1 MKKLFLILSLL
12 STLSLEAQFVTTC
25 AKNVPE
31 TQEDGIFYYLPRN
44 IIRLE
49 FLVEETDY
57 YIGPYAEFASKLM
70 GITDYIKEN
79 KKEYSVKSVD
89 IQLVNEIDPDAAYFI
104 SFDEKTKEPLLNIIL
119 DDDGLILSV
128 GYEHEPAKPRI
139 LRTSFLDNGLNINVN
154 QENSFIEI
162 LDNEIEIEDDDD
174 EEEGKAP
181 KKITKEDKAK
191 YALEKIKRAKN
202 AYMDLVTGDQDVS
215 GGNALPFMVENLKSI
230 ENEYVS
236 LFKGKVVK
244 NTYSK
249 VFYITPEENQAN
261 ASVSIAKFS
270 NTDGI
275 VESGGKGDIIKI
287 QFESKNSLA
296 NIKQLSDDT
305 KKASLANKIFY
316 RMPAESNVKVLVGN
330 SVLAEKQLTISQ
342 FGIIRTMSVKN
353 NKILFDPN
361 TGQIIS
367 VIR

>member
-1 MKKLFLILSLL
+1 MKKLFLILSLIA
-12 STLSLEAQFVTTC
+12 SLSLEAQFVTTF

-79 KKEYSVKSVD
+79 KKEYSIKSVD
-89 IQLVNEIDPDAAYFI
+89 IQLVNEIDPNAAYFI
-104 SFDEKTKEPLLNIIL
+104 AFDEKSKEPLLNVIL
-119 DDDGLILSV
+119 DDDGLILSI
-128 GYEHEPAKPRI
+128 GYEHEPVKPRT
-139 LRTSFLDNGLNINVN
+139 LRTSFLDNGLNLNIN
-154 QENSFIEI
+154 QEVSFVEI
-162 LDNEIEIEDDDD
+162 LDSEIELEDD

-181 KKITKEDKAK
+181 QKITKEDKAK
-191 YALEKIKRAKN
+191 YALEKINRAKN
-202 AYMDLVTGDQDVS
+202 AYMDLITGDQEVS
-215 GGNALPFMVENLKSI
+215 AGNALQYMAENLQSI
-230 ENEYVS
+230 ENEYVG

-244 NTYSK
+244 NTYYK
-249 VFYITPEENQAN
+249 VFYITPEENQVN
-261 ASVSIAKFS
+261 ASASIAKLS
-270 NTDGI
+270 KTDGI
-275 VESGGKGDIIKI
+275 IELGGKGDLIKI

-296 NIKQLSDDT
+296 NIKQLSDET
-305 KKASLANKIFY
+305 KNASLANKIFY
-316 RMPAESNVKVLVGN
+316 RMPAESDVKVLVGN
-330 SVLAEKQLTISQ
+330 KVLAEKQLTISQ